1 MAQDSDSGILDSVFD
16 SAVPAATA
24 SHPAL
29 LEAAYDAAGRK
40 YNLNPALLKA
50 QNVYELGPKLDPRA
64 SGDAKHTGYG
74 QLSSDLRAKYGVRDP
89 TDPMQAIPAQAAYL
103 REMIDK
109 QGGDIS
115 KGLMAY
121 NGGPNEK
128 NWGDHV
134 QAYPQ
139 KVLENFPQ
147 GQSYNYASPAA
158 APVATP
164 GHPAEPPDI
173 LDSVFAQDHANA
185 QAGGPTAPAPA
196 DPHGWGAMQSFGSG
210 TFLGFGPEVVGGL
223 GAAKDLVSGLARG
236 QDPGQALSELSGNY
250 SAYKGNAKA
259 DETAY
264 SKQSPLTDLLAG
276 TAGSIIPTAGALAAG
291 QAYGAAPLAARLGA
305 AVPKLAPAMDFLT
318 SSLPKVPALANGV
331 MGPGQKASAGYK
343 LARILQQGLFGAT
356 SGALAG
362 GLQAHESDEP
372 ISHQILRGATVGGFL
387 TPALAQTLEPLLS
400 HITPLAAQAA
410 RGLSKLGVDVP
421 AGAIPGASPI
431 RKALN
436 AGFGDGGQQARAQV
450 TAAAS
455 KLIGSDSPV
464 LTDQVLNTAEAKLRN
479 DFNSF
484 AAVTHN
490 NNFADPQLY
499 NDAKAISTDLNAS
512 KATNDSIKE
521 FNKNLG
527 TIFRSKSGAGPQING
542 ADYMQLTQR
551 GGLLDRMKQ
560 NPDLREFSIRLH
572 DSINDAMQRGLQAQP
587 NGQALSAGLDATRAQ
602 WKNLQVLSPLVD
614 DATGQISPAKLGSA
628 VDRSFKRSSRATPG
642 PIAKNMMALG
652 EAHNFVPESGGPGLL
667 AKIWSSVP
675 GGAHG
680 SGLAGGA
687 LGALAAEHLPLLE
700 NHFKEALMGL
710 AGATAA
716 AGAGKVAN
724 RVANSKGATQA
735 LLMRALS
742 GQDPSAL
749 GAATAL
755 TIPSIRLANQ
765 PNEPAQ

>member
-1 MAQDSDSGILDSVFD
+1 MAQDSSSDILDSVFD

-109 QGGDIS
+109 QGGDVA

-121 NGGPNEK
+121 NGGPNSK

-134 QAYPQ
+134 QVYPQ

-147 GQSYNYASPAA
+147 GQSYEYGSTG
-158 APVATP
+158 PVATP

-185 QAGGPTAPAPA
+185 QAGGPIAPAAA
-196 DPHGWGAMQSFGSG
+196 DPHGWGAAQSFGSG

-223 GAAKDLVSGLARG
+223 GAARDLASGLIHG
-236 QDPGQALSELSGNY
+236 QDPGQAFSELPQNY

-259 DETAY
+259 DEAAY
-264 SKQSPLTDLLAG
+264 AKQSPLTDLLSG
-276 TAGSIIPTAGALAAG
+276 TAGSIIPTSAALAAG

-305 AVPKLAPAMDFLT
+305 AIPKLAPAMDFLT
-318 SSLPKVPALANGV
+318 SSLPK
-331 MGPGQKASAGYK
+331 SAPR

-356 SGALAG
+356 SGAAAG
-362 GLQAHESDEP
+362 GLQVHESDEP
-372 ISHQILRGATVGGFL
+372 INHQILRGATIGGLL

-400 HITPLAAQAA
+400 HITPQAATAA
-410 RGLSKLGVDVP
+410 RGLDKLGVDVP

-431 RKALN
+431 RRALN
-436 AGFGDGGQQARAQV
+436 AGFGDGGQQARAQM

-527 TIFRSKSGAGPQING
+527 TIFRSKSGSGPQING

-572 DSINDAMQRGLQAQP
+572 DSLNDALQRGLQSQP
-587 NGQALSAGLDATRAQ
+587 NGQALAAGLDTTRAQ

-614 DATGQISPAKLGSA
+614 DTTGQLSPAKLGSA

-642 PIAKNMMALG
+642 PLAKNMMALG

-667 AKIWSSVP
+667 AKVWSQIP

-680 SGLAGGA
+680 GMAGGA
-687 LGALAAEHLPLLE
+687 LGALAAEHLPYLE

-710 AGATAA
+710 AGATVA

-724 RVANSKGATQA
+724 RAANSKAATQA

-765 PNEPAQ
+765 PNENSP